1 MVYDN
6 QMAYMDRLL
15 KEQNTNR
22 AIKVMMN
29 LQKPLKKFYER
40 TGSKYTKSM
49 IKEFIN
55 IVQNDLEPKNSEFFK
70 KFLK

>member
-1 MVYDN
+1 
-6 QMAYMDRLL
+6 
-15 KEQNTNR
+15 
-22 AIKVMMN
+22 MMN